1 MNIVITGIIIFVI
14 TFLLLSWFAKQKTQK
29 IAKGVRSLI
38 VILSLL
44 VAVILV
50 IGGRIL
56 FSLPLFF
63 LALSALKIKGLTA
76 FQIWQIWRLLNY
88 LRATGRYSY
97 FRQNNQPS
105 SSSNLTTEE
114 CYKVLGLNKPC
125 SKEDVIKSATQLQKK
140 IHPDLN
146 KNQNTEYLSKIVNN
160 AKDTILKNDFSL
172 LVLKIFLELHRMKF
186 YLYLVYYVLCS
197 Q

>member
-14 TFLLLSWFAKQKTQK
+14 AFLLLSWFAKQKTKK
-29 IAKGVRSLI
+29 IAKGVRTLI

-44 VAVILV
+44 VAVILA

-88 LRATGRYSY
+88 LRSTGRYSH
-97 FRQNNQPS
+97 FGKNNQTGA
-105 SSSNLTTEE
+105 SSNLSTEE
-114 CYKVLGLNKPC
+114 AYKILGLKRGC
-125 SKEDVIKSATQLQKK
+125 SKDEVFKAANLLQKK
-140 IHPDLN
+140 IHPDVN
-146 KNQNTEYLSKIVNN
+146 PNSNTERLSQIVNE
-160 AKDTILKNDFSL
+160 AKETALKDIS
-172 LVLKIFLELHRMKF
+172 
-186 YLYLVYYVLCS
+186 
-197 Q
+197 

>member
-1 MNIVITGIIIFVI
+1 MGYVITGIIIFVI
-14 TFLLLSWFAKQKTQK
+14 TFLLLSWFVQQKTQK
-29 IAKGVRSLI
+29 IARGVRSLI
-38 VILSLL
+38 IILSLL
-44 VAVILV
+44 IAIILA

-63 LALSALKIKGLTA
+63 IALSALKIKGLTA

-97 FRQNNQPS
+97 FRQNSQSS

-114 CYKVLGLNKPC
+114 CYKVLGLQKMC
-125 SKEDVIKSATQLQKK
+125 SKQDVIKAAAQLQKK

-160 AKDTILKNDFSL
+160 AKDTILKNDFS
-172 LVLKIFLELHRMKF
+172 
-186 YLYLVYYVLCS
+186 
-197 Q
+197 